1 MEILSAIIQLLGGL
15 AMFLYGIELMGD
27 GLKNSSGEALKRVLE
42 KVTGNVVMGVLTGAL
57 VTAVIQSSTATI
69 VLTVA
74 LIGAGVL
81 NLKQAVS
88 IVMGANI
95 GTTVTA
101 QIIRLSSIESDGSFL
116 LWLFD
121 TDTLAPIALV
131 AGIILL
137 MFIKKNNYKAIGD
150 ICIGFGVLFIG
161 LNLMTDGVKPLI
173 GTSVFEAFLSY
184 LENPILGILFGLV
197 LTVIVQSSSATVG
210 MLQTVAAAT
219 AAAAAT
225 DPNATVVT
233 FSMAYPII
241 MGINL
246 GTCVTTAM
254 VCSIGSS
261 KDAKRTGVVHIA
273 FNTIGTILFMI
284 VMSIMEANAV
294 FGREFWNASVD
305 SGGIANFQTIF
316 NLITAIV
323 LVPFAGQLVN
333 LSVLVIKDKPEHIHR
348 HPELHTLTDKLYISP
363 ALAVNEATKAVAF
376 MGNLARENFAKCCNI
391 LISGKVV
398 DAERIDSD
406 EECLDQFA
414 DRADHFLIGLSK
426 VVETERDDRQVDLL
440 MQSVPSF
447 ERIGDYATNLVELAQ
462 QLQKEDCAFSD
473 AARQELRLLCD
484 AINEIL
490 LITVDAFASD
500 DNEKAKAIEPLEET
514 IDDMVLLLRDRH
526 TKRLKSG
533 ACGISSGLVFM
544 EALTHLERAADH
556 CSSIAVMMLART
568 DETILHDHH
577 EYLHQVHT
585 GADQNYRTMREQRR
599 QQYLTPLDKI
609 KY

>member
-15 AMFLYGIELMGD
+15 AMFLYGIEVMGD
-27 GLKNSSGEALKRVLE
+27 GLKNSSGAALKRVLE

-101 QIIRLSSIESDGSFL
+101 QIIRLGSIESDGSWL

-131 AGIILL
+131 AGIVLL
-137 MFIKKNNYKAIGD
+137 MFVKSKSSKTIGD

-173 GTSVFEAFLSY
+173 GTGAFVAFIDFLQ
-184 LENPILGILFGLV
+184 NPLFGILFGLV

-210 MLQTVAAAT
+210 MLQTVASV
-219 AAAAAT
+219 
-225 DPNATVVT
+225 PGSGIT
-233 FSMAYPII
+233 FAMAYPVI

-273 FNTIGTILFMI
+273 FNTIGTILFLI
-284 VMSIMEANAV
+284 VMTIMQKMDV
-294 FGREFWNASVD
+294 FGEAFWVATVD

-316 NLITAIV
+316 NLVTAIV
-323 LVPFAGQLVN
+323 LIPFCNWLVK
-333 LSVLVIKDKPEHIHR
+333 LSMVIVKDEKVHEHR
-348 HPELHTLTDKLYISP
+348 HPELHTLDEKLYISP
-363 ALAVNEATKAVAF
+363 AVAVSEATKAVAA
-376 MGNLARENFAKCCNI
+376 MGTIAKTNFAKCCNVLVGGETSELEKI
-391 LISGKVV
+391 N
-398 DAERIDSD
+398 SD

-414 DRADHFLIGLSK
+414 DRSDRFLIGLSK
-426 VVETERDDRQVDLL
+426 AVGSELDDRQVDMLL
-440 MQSVPSF
+440 QTVPSF
-447 ERIGDYATNLVELAQ
+447 ERVGDYGINLVELADR
-462 QLQKEDCAFSD
+462 LKAENATFS
-473 AARQELRLLCD
+473 AMARRELGMLCT
-484 AINEIL
+484 AVNEIL
-490 LITVDAFASD
+490 DITVAAFAND
-500 DNEKAKAIEPLEET
+500 DNEAAKAIEPLEET
-514 IDDMVLLLRDRH
+514 IDDMVMILRDRH
-526 TKRLKSG
+526 TKRLKNG
-533 ACGISSGLVFM
+533 ACSVSSGLVFM
-544 EALTHLERAADH
+544 EALTHLERASDH
-556 CSSIAVMMLART
+556 CSSIAVMMLARNN
-568 DETILHDHH
+568 EEILHNHYA
-577 EYLHQVHT
+577 YLREIHA
-585 GADQNYRTMREQRR
+585 GNDEGYRRERNRRREQ
-599 QQYLTPLDKI
+599 YITPLKEI
-609 KY
+609 Q